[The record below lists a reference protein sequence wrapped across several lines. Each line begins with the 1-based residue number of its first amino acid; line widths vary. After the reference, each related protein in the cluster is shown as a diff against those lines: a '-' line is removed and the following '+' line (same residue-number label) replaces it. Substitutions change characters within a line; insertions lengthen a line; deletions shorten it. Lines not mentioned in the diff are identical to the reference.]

1 MRKRRKIDPF
11 SALMEIAQAQQG
23 YFTTRQ
29 AIAAGYADN
38 THTYHVRTGNWERIQ
53 RGIYRLTHLSPA
65 EDGLTPAYLLWTRGR
80 DDKSVGVL
88 SHETAL
94 SYFDLGDFNPSKIHL
109 TVPASFRRNSQP
121 PKSVVLHHATIT
133 PVEITLMRGMPIC
146 RATRALCDVVLK
158 NILAQEE
165 CRRLA
170 KEARRRGLIL
180 DGEIK
185 AARANPEFSA
195 IAGKLFS

>member
-1 MRKRRKIDPF
+1 MRTRRKIDPF

-29 AIAAGYADN
+29 SIAAGYADN

-65 EDGLTPAYLLWTRGR
+65 EDGLMPAYLLWTRGR

-133 PVEITLMRGMPIC
+133 PAEITLMRGMPIC